1 MLELA
6 GGSMIRGSAR
16 FFLASLMA
24 LLYARYRI
32 LRWLHLQKMENS
44 KLVPTILYLECLS
57 LPFIRFSYFTFHHS
71 HFTLPPAYTVL
82 DAPPL
87 RLVQPLFT
95 AQPPFFI
102 FQPCFFTS
110 PRPPSTS
117 QRCFFTSPRPP
128 FTSQPCFFTFARCF
142 FISPPPFFTFQ
153 RPRVSLPPPHVSSPR
168 PHVTLPPPRVSSQR
182 SFLIG
187 ICSYSQIDLLF
198 LFH

>member
-1 MLELA
+1 
-6 GGSMIRGSAR
+6 
-16 FFLASLMA
+16 MA

-32 LRWLHLQKMENS
+32 LRWLHLPKMENG
-44 KLVPTILYLECLS
+44 KLVPTILYLEYLY
-57 LPFIRFSYFTFHHS
+57 LPFIPFSHFTIHHS
-71 HFTLPPAYTVL
+71 LFTLPPAYTVL
-82 DAPPL
+82 DVSPL
-87 RLVQPLFT
+87 RLSQPPFT

-102 FQPCFFTS
+102 SQPCFFTS

-117 QRCFFTSPRPP
+117 QRCFFTSPHPP

-142 FISPPPFFTFQ
+142 SITPPPFFTFQ

-182 SFLIG
+182 SFSIG

>member
-16 FFLASLMA
+16 FLFGLAHGSVICA
-24 LLYARYRI
+24 LQN
-32 LRWLHLQKMENS
+32 LRWLHLPKMENG
-44 KLVPTILYLECLS
+44 KLVPTILYLEYLY
-57 LPFIRFSYFTFHHS
+57 LPFIPFSHFPIHHS
-71 HFTLPPAYTVL
+71 LFNFLPAYTVL

-87 RLVQPLFT
+87 RLSQPPFT

-102 FQPCFFTS
+102 SQPCFFTS

-117 QRCFFTSPRPP
+117 QRCFFTSPHPP

-142 FISPPPFFTFQ
+142 SIAPPPFFTFQ
-153 RPRVSLPPPHVSSPR
+153 RPRVSFPPPHVSSPR

-182 SFLIG
+182 SFSIG